1 MARLNVECADPSLL
15 RDCIPGQKWKCIND
29 DGRWRKHKCKFHRE
43 VQNHLAE
50 VNKYLNVHGKRNCAC
65 FTPDGVVYTKIKTE
79 REFFKPKQKR
89 ADRHRHQNRHRS
101 KRSTA
106 HDADEIFIDQLPTDF
121 LELLRMDEVVGNLQT
136 ALLNQNQTLLHHEH
150 STRNKRETK
159 DYVTQTLD
167 ELTTLLGS
175 IERKYANSSVD
186 PVQCFVESMGS
197 VNCSTNV
204 YENEDAWKQ
213 SRIQIDMLIKL
224 LKSKITDLKDIKKHL
239 KEHRPSNITFDDDI
253 YENFSLSAEEIDEI
267 KEITKAPKR
276 KLSTTLGPKL
286 KLTEISSSTVNE
298 NTPTTTTQKMRNRTK
313 IMRKTTTEMIPMTV
327 TESSSSVPFTS
338 DSNFDY
344 STFNEMSSIVDSTT
358 DNLKT
363 STTIT
368 PQVMRETFVTM
379 DTSVYETTTTTKTHE
394 NSTQVEDDDDE
405 KNIPAECYCE
415 PEQNK

>member
-1 MARLNVECADPSLL
+1 LARLNVECANPTLL
-15 RDCIPGQKWKCIND
+15 RDCIPGQKWKCINE

-89 ADRHRHQNRHRS
+89 FDRHRHRNRHRN

-106 HDADEIFIDQLPTDF
+106 HDADEIFIEQLPTDF

-136 ALLNQNQTLLHHEH
+136 ALLNQNQSLEH

-239 KEHRPSNITFDDDI
+239 KEHRPSNMTIDDDF

-267 KEITKAPKR
+267 KEVTKAPKK
-276 KLSTTLGPKL
+276 KLSTTTTTSEPERKMKL
-286 KLTEISSSTVNE
+286 SEISYSTTAE
-298 NTPTTTTQKMRNRTK
+298 NLPTITTQKIKNKTK
-313 IMRKTTTEMIPMTV
+313 IMRKMTTEIIPTTV
-327 TESSSSVPFTS
+327 TESSSSFSFTS
-338 DSNFDY
+338 ESNFEY
-344 STFNEMSSIVDSTT
+344 STFNEMSSIDDSTT
-358 DNLKT
+358 DFLKT
-363 STTIT
+363 TT
-368 PQVMRETFVTM
+368 PKEMRETSFVTM
-379 DTSVYETTTTTKTHE
+379 DTSVFEATT
-394 NSTQVEDDDDE
+394 NSTIIKPDDSE
-405 KNIPAECYCE
+405 RNIPAECYCE
-415 PEQNK
+415 PEPNK

>member
-1 MARLNVECADPSLL
+1 LARLNVECANPTLL
-15 RDCIPGQKWKCIND
+15 RDCIPGQKWKCINE

-89 ADRHRHQNRHRS
+89 FDRHRHRNRHRN

-106 HDADEIFIDQLPTDF
+106 HDADEIFIEQLPTDF

-136 ALLNQNQTLLHHEH
+136 ALLNQNQSLEH

-239 KEHRPSNITFDDDI
+239 KEHRPSNMTIDDDF

-267 KEITKAPKR
+267 KEVTKAPKK
-276 KLSTTLGPKL
+276 KLSTTTSEPERKMKL
-286 KLTEISSSTVNE
+286 SEISYSTTAE
-298 NTPTTTTQKMRNRTK
+298 NLPTITTQKIKNKTK
-313 IMRKTTTEMIPMTV
+313 IMRKMTTEIIPTTV
-327 TESSSSVPFTS
+327 TESSSSFSFTS
-338 DSNFDY
+338 ESNFEY
-344 STFNEMSSIVDSTT
+344 STFNEMSSIDDSTT
-358 DNLKT
+358 DFLKT
-363 STTIT
+363 TT
-368 PQVMRETFVTM
+368 PKEMRETSFVTM
-379 DTSVYETTTTTKTHE
+379 DTSVFEATT
-394 NSTQVEDDDDE
+394 NSTIIKPDDSE
-405 KNIPAECYCE
+405 RNIPAECYCE
-415 PEQNK
+415 PEPNK